1 MAAGIRYNRLDC
13 HRFFFSLLRST
24 VAKPVSGNMRPLRLV
39 REWGTEP
46 GRESPLSDGTAART
60 DPSLVNGVLS
70 IPLAGHGVPAEVGFS
85 RDQNRVV
92 VLRQFVAGPENR
104 LALVAVER
112 LLEQGA
118 ALANRTETSKGDDHE
133 IQRAGAA
140 SFSPLVLYGLPG
152 TGKSHLARGL
162 AKEWQRRRKQARVVC
177 LSGGEFAGEYVERL
191 DNRTLDAWRTQLRA
205 AELFV
210 LEDLGQIAGKPA
222 AQQELLHTLDALI
235 QRDATIVVTSR
246 LAPAQM
252 STLAAGLQSRLGGG
266 LGVPLSPPGAEARQT
281 IVRELAAAQRLA
293 LSDSAARMLSEALAV
308 TVPELAGA
316 LAQLELLARSEKA
329 ALDEALVSRYL
340 ASRESPRQPSLQLI
354 ASQTAR
360 YFALRVTELNSS
372 SRRRAVVAARDVAM
386 YLARQMTA
394 KSLKQIGDYFGGRDH
409 TTVLHGCRKTETL
422 IQSDPTAR
430 LAVLEL
436 RRGLA
441 G

>member
-92 VLRQFVAGPENR
+92 VLRHFVAGPENR
-104 LALVAVER
+104 LALVAGER

-329 ALDEALVSRYL
+329 ALDEALVEKYL
-340 ASRESPRQPSLQLI
+340 ASRESPRQPSLQ
-354 ASQTAR
+354 
-360 YFALRVTELNSS
+360 
-372 SRRRAVVAARDVAM
+372 
-386 YLARQMTA
+386 
-394 KSLKQIGDYFGGRDH
+394 
-409 TTVLHGCRKTETL
+409 
-422 IQSDPTAR
+422 
-430 LAVLEL
+430 
-436 RRGLA
+436 
-441 G
+441 